1 LRIGEEIGFVISQTS
16 TMRTDMRV
24 WLSSYVV
31 IAGTCSQGR
40 QRERHTTT
48 VIPAQAG
55 IQYTAAYRF
64 NHYGLWNTGSPPSR
78 G

>member
-16 TMRTDMRV
+16 TMRTDMALAFELRRHCEE
-24 WLSSYVV
+24 LL
-31 IAGTCSQGR
+31 AMTGR
-40 QRERHTTT
+40 ESNIPPT

-55 IQYTAAYRF
+55 IQYAAAYRL
-64 NHYGLWNTGSPPSR
+64 NHYGLWNTGSPPAR